1 MKMGEKEKYLEDLN
15 ISFEKYLKTKSIY
28 SFKQVKGKMNEGE
41 NKYKFIFRDYYWWHP
56 KWSVADFEKSLSDD
70 VKLLKSLW
78 SKWRKVHRSYEDIV
92 LSNELYALHY
102 QVSLNLTEKCEHKF
116 KNGKYYLV
124 KSKNRVY
131 LHFAELFIESEKKIA
146 SSKPEP
152 TVKSK
157 PKKFDDIREYAKQL
171 KREIRPKKRF
181 DVRLLE
187 V

>member
-1 MKMGEKEKYLEDLN
+1 MGEKEKYLEELN

-28 SFKQVKGKMNEGE
+28 SFKQVKRKMKEGE
-41 NKYKFIFRDYYWWHP
+41 NKHKFIFRDYYWLHP
-56 KWSVADFEKSLSDD
+56 KWSVADFKKSLSDD

-78 SKWRKVHRSYEDIV
+78 AKWLKVHRSYDDMA

-131 LHFAELFIESEKKIA
+131 LHFAELFIETEKKIA
-146 SSKPEP
+146 SSKPEAP
-152 TVKSK
+152 EKSNS
-157 PKKFDDIREYAKQL
+157 KKFDAIREYAKKL
-171 KREIRPKKRF
+171 KKEIRPKKKF
-181 DVRLLE
+181 DVRGLE